1 MPYIENTLDPI
12 AHHQYVIAGNDYTEG
27 FSLLSEIGIFGD
39 FHYDRIDGKN
49 ILDYKHD
56 LEVDGVIILEKIK

>member
-1 MPYIENTLDPI
+1 MSDIENPI
-12 AHHQYVIAGNDYTEG
+12 AHHQYVIAGSDYTEG

-56 LEVDGVIILEKIK
+56 LEVDGVIILEKIR